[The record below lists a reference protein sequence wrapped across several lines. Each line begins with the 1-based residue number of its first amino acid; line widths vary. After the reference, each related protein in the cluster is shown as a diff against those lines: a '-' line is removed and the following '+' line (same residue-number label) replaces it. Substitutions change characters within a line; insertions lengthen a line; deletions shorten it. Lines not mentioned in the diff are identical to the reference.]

1 MNGNF
6 RRPIT
11 AQEQAAI
18 DASWDK
24 VVAKINNETAF
35 AAGSRLGATS
45 GERDAGS
52 RPDAARPKGTAA
64 SWDEVVAK
72 INNETA
78 AASGRR
84 G

>member
-11 AQEQAAI
+11 AHEQAAI

-24 VVAKINNETAF
+24 VVAKLNNETAL
-35 AAGSRLGATS
+35 AAGGRLDAT
-45 GERDAGS
+45 GDERDAGS
-52 RPDAARPKGTAA
+52 RPDAAKRESTAA